1 MPPCQQFVEEVA
13 ASKNAGSKAVQDV
26 TAILTRL
33 GFAPIPIRR
42 RLSDNKFV
50 KLLGRLE
57 WVLHC
62 PFWRMKVKRDATVI
76 IQFTVS
82 CFHGALAFRLVDEAF
97 KRKKNLR
104 LIAVIHDL
112 NRSDPMN
119 DAITPVERRF
129 FALCDKIVVH
139 NEKMREFLARHG
151 VEAEKMVPLEA
162 FDYLIEGELPAADA
176 VDPRQIAIAGN
187 LNPGKCGYLKAIP
200 GIAGV
205 EWKLF
210 GLGVDERALGG
221 HVRYCGSFDPH
232 RPPATLAGGFGLV
245 WDGDSAE
252 TCSGMFG
259 EYMRVN
265 NPHKMSLYLAMGLP
279 VIVWKGSAIAPFA
292 ARNRLGIL
300 VGSLFEIPE
309 AVSAAASAYSEF
321 ARNAAAV
328 ASRLRAGDF
337 MTKAIQKCTK
347 EA

>member
-1 MPPCQQFVEEVA
+1 MPPLQQFVESVA
-13 ASKNAGSKAVQDV
+13 NSRNAGSKAVQDV

-33 GFAPIPIRR
+33 GFAPIPISR
-42 RLSDNKFV
+42 RLSDNKLV
-50 KLLGRLE
+50 NLIGRLA

-62 PFWRMKVKRDATVI
+62 PFWRMKVKRDATIV

-104 LIAVIHDL
+104 VVAIVHDL
-112 NRSDPMN
+112 NRSDPMK
-119 DAITPVERRF
+119 DEITSVERRF
-129 FALCDKIVVH
+129 FALCDRIVVH

-151 VEAEKMVPLEA
+151 VAEEKMVPLEA
-162 FDYLIEGELPAADA
+162 FDYLIEGDPPAADA
-176 VDPRQIAIAGN
+176 VNPRQVVIAGN
-187 LNPGKCGYLKAIP
+187 LNPDKCGYLKAIP
-200 GIAGV
+200 EIAGV

-210 GLGVDERALGG
+210 GLGVDERQLGEY
-221 HVRYCGSFDPH
+221 VRYCGSFDPH
-232 RPPATLAGGFGLV
+232 RPPATLVGGFGLV

-279 VIVWKGSAIAPFA
+279 VIVWKESAVAPFV
-292 ARNRLGIL
+292 ARNRLGLL

-309 AVSAAASAYSEF
+309 AVSAAASAYPEF

-328 ASRLRAGDF
+328 ASRLRTGDF
-337 MTKAIQKCTK
+337 MMKAIQKCMM
-347 EA
+347 